1 MTAPTDDTDQ
11 QGAPQGAP
19 GPQQQAAPHGDD
31 QQQQGPS
38 WEELFADE
46 TPEQVREKLA
56 NARKWEGRAKENFE
70 AAQKWREL
78 EDGKKTPDQRTS
90 EALEKAQR
98 EAQESTSKL
107 MRYEVAA
114 ETGIPAADVK
124 WLQGNTKDELLAS
137 AEEFLTRVGAAAEQ
151 RQRRG
156 PAPDPTQGR
165 GGAPA
170 PLDGNDFLRQ
180 QFQNRT

>member
-1 MTAPTDDTDQ
+1 MTVQTDDTNQ
-11 QGAPQGAP
+11 QGTPQGEP
-19 GPQQQAAPHGDD
+19 GQQQGEPHGDD
-31 QQQQGPS
+31 QQQGPS
-38 WEELFADE
+38 WEELFAGE
-46 TPEQVREKLA
+46 SPEEVREKLA
-56 NARKWEGRAKENFE
+56 NARKWETRSKENFE

-90 EALEKAQR
+90 EALEQAQR
-98 EAQESTSKL
+98 QAQESTAKL
-107 MRYEVAA
+107 IRYEVAA

-124 WLQGNTKDELLAS
+124 WLQGSTKEELLAS

-165 GGAPA
+165 GGNPA
-170 PLDGNDFLRQ
+170 PMDGNDFLRQ
-180 QFQNRT
+180 QFQNRH